1 MNFYLERFSIL
12 SKSLNKSFSEPLEK
26 GMNIIIGG
34 KDSGK
39 TSFAR
44 AIMYTLGCEVRNFD
58 LIEKYPD
65 AIFMLEFLIG
75 SEKYIL
81 VRQRLNK
88 KGIGKNCFKLFHNEI
103 SEIFFN
109 TTDFSKRL
117 NDILG
122 IKMITLNKN
131 NEKTCLFPNHIFL
144 PFYIDQ
150 DFSWQN
156 YLTST
161 FTGIKFIN
169 NYKKLILE
177 YFSGMRSNKYYELLL
192 SKNEIKQNYQKISS
206 LIESKELI
214 LEENFN
220 NIKIIED
227 VDIVKFK
234 EKYETVLKVYDNIID
249 TEHRLKKIY
258 NKNLYEKNNL
268 EKHYDNLNISIEEII
283 PQEIEDHCPNCKQVV
298 YKEIEE
304 NYKLLLSKENL
315 IKEREKVQL
324 YLKKVEENMKQ
335 NENELK
341 VAITKSKDL
350 KTKLDADSQVVTLA
364 ERAESYAFSNINT
377 LLSNE
382 IKDLLVKK
390 EEKKLAL
397 ETVEKD
403 LHDLN
408 NNNVAPRYNQ
418 LMLKAYTKLE
428 IPFSFNNYYTN
439 NLESVKINLSGAS
452 KVQAFLAQYLSV
464 YEMTLDQANGLHF
477 PMIIDT
483 YLKDDLNHEEIN
495 RTTDFVLEKLNIGH
509 QSFLFISDN
518 IDTLKR
524 IEETDVSNHKIT
536 LNKESQLFTKTYEE
550 LYKKYQRYLEKEFI
564 D

>member
-1 MNFYLERFSIL
+1 
-12 SKSLNKSFSEPLEK
+12 
-26 GMNIIIGG
+26 
-34 KDSGK
+34 
-39 TSFAR
+39 
-44 AIMYTLGCEVRNFD
+44 
-58 LIEKYPD
+58 
-65 AIFMLEFLIG
+65 
-75 SEKYIL
+75 
-81 VRQRLNK
+81 
-88 KGIGKNCFKLFHNEI
+88 
-103 SEIFFN
+103 
-109 TTDFSKRL
+109 
-117 NDILG
+117 
-122 IKMITLNKN
+122 
-131 NEKTCLFPNHIFL
+131 
-144 PFYIDQ
+144 
-150 DFSWQN
+150 
-156 YLTST
+156 
-161 FTGIKFIN
+161 
-169 NYKKLILE
+169 
-177 YFSGMRSNKYYELLL
+177 
-192 SKNEIKQNYQKISS
+192 
-206 LIESKELI
+206 
-214 LEENFN
+214 
-220 NIKIIED
+220 
-227 VDIVKFK
+227 
-234 EKYETVLKVYDNIID
+234 D

>member
-1 MNFYLERFSIL
+1 
-12 SKSLNKSFSEPLEK
+12 
-26 GMNIIIGG
+26 MNIIIGG

-88 KGIGKNCFKLFHNEI
+88 KGVGKNCFKLFHNEI